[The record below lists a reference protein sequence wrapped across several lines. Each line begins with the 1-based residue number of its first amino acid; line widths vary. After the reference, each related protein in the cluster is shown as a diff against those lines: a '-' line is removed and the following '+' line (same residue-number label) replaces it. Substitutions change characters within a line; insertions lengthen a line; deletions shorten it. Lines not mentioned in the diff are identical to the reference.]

1 MKEIESC
8 LLVAHSIVKALNK
21 QGDNIQPSCT
31 PFPIW
36 NQSSLPCPVLT
47 VAS

>member
-21 QGDNIQPSCT
+21 QIYKHENFVGS
-31 PFPIW
+31 
-36 NQSSLPCPVLT
+36 T
-47 VAS
+47 V